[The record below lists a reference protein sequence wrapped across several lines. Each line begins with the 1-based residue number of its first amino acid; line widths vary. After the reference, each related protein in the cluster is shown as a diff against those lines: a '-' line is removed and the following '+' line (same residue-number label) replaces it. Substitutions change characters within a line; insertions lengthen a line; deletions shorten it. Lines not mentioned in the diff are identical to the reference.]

1 MRFRRVLP
9 ASLLAFVPA
18 IAAAQRTLTVELGT
32 RQSILEIGEN
42 VVTFLA
48 RSIGIVCA
56 ALVIL
61 GALFIVA
68 SRGEDPLKSRGK
80 DLVLYSLIGL
90 AVVLGSAG
98 ILQMV
103 FYILYTT

>member
-1 MRFRRVLP
+1 MRFLRALP
-9 ASLLAFVPA
+9 AFLLGLLPQ
-18 IAAAQRTLTVELGT
+18 IASAQRTLTVELGT
-32 RQSILEIGEN
+32 RQSITEIAEN

-48 RSIGIVCA
+48 RSVGIVCA

-80 DLVLYSLIGL
+80 DLILYSLIGL

-103 FYILYTT
+103 FYILYTS